1 MRKHDD
7 RVIKCGRCGNWIAI
21 SAWKCAPPWVIHDNC
36 PALSAKVQENPRT
49 TVLRRRGGVL
59 REIR

>member
-1 MRKHDD
+1 MSKRDNK
-7 RVIKCGRCGNWIAI
+7 VIKCGRCGNWIPI
-21 SAWKCAPPWVIHDNC
+21 KEWKYAPPRVIHDNC
-36 PALSAKVQENPRT
+36 PALSAKVQENPRG

>member
-1 MRKHDD
+1 MSKHDD
-7 RVIKCGRCGNWIAI
+7 KVMKCGRCGNWIPI
-21 SAWKCAPPWVIHDNC
+21 REWKYAPPRMIHDNC
-36 PALSAKVQENPRT
+36 PALSPKVQKTPQG